1 MAWVPPG
8 RPGNR
13 GKRTRMS
20 KTSAVI
26 TPDKFHDECAVV
38 GVYGH
43 KEAANLAYLSL
54 YALQH
59 RGQESS
65 GIVSN
70 DGEQFHWEKGMGLVA
85 DVFTK
90 DRLKRLTGRSA
101 IGHNRYSTA
110 GSSDLKNAQPIVIN
124 FAFGNLALAH
134 NGNLINA
141 EMIRNE
147 LEAYGAIFQS
157 TTDSEVIVHLVAH
170 SRANTLLD
178 RVIDALKQVRG
189 AFSVTLLTDHGLI
202 AARDPYGFRPL
213 SLGKIRDAW
222 VVASET
228 CAFDLIG
235 AETIRDIEP
244 GELILIDDKGVQ
256 SFFPFPT
263 AKPAMCIFEHI
274 YFARPDSKIYGH
286 TVYATRKAL

>member
-1 MAWVPPG
+1 MAWGPPG

-13 GKRTRMS
+13 RKRTCVS
-20 KTSAVI
+20 EASAFI

-43 KEAANLAYLSL
+43 KEAANLAYLGL

-70 DGEQFHWEKGMGLVA
+70 DGEQFHWEKAMGLVA
-85 DVFTK
+85 DIFTK
-90 DRLKRLTGRSA
+90 ERLKRLPGRSA

-244 GELILIDDKGVQ
+244 GELILVDEKGLH
-256 SFFPFPT
+256 SFYPFP
-263 AKPAMCIFEHI
+263 K
-274 YFARPDSKIYGH
+274 
-286 TVYATRKAL
+286 V